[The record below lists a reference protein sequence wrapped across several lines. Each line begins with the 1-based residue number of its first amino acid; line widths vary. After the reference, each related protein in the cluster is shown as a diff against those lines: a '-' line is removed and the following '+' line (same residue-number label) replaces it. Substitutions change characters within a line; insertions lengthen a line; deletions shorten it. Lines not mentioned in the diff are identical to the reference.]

1 MKASFFYGPQDIR
14 VEDADIPVINQDELL
29 VKVKIASICGTD
41 LRIFKFGH
49 FKINEKRV
57 LCHELAGEIV
67 EAGANVEDFK
77 AGDRVSV
84 APNVGC
90 GHCSMCRKG
99 FNQLCPDYEAFG
111 ISYDGGFQEYMKIP
125 AKAIRHGNVFKIPEH
140 LSYTE
145 ASMVEPF
152 SCTYNSYKALQTKP
166 GDTVVIIGAGPIGAC
181 HVLIN
186 KLAGAAKIIVADV
199 AKSRLTEMKKIGA
212 DATVLSSKEDLN
224 QRVLEETG
232 GNGADVVITACS
244 VPAVQQTALEIA
256 GYHGRI
262 NFFGGMPK
270 GKELV
275 TLNTNLLHYK
285 ELIALGTTGSSIE
298 DYQASMDIASSGK
311 INLKQLATHAFPL
324 EKIND
329 AFAFAQTGEGM
340 KTYITMTEGAENE

>member
-14 VEDADIPVINQDELL
+14 LEEVPKPEINEDELL
-29 VKVKIASICGTD
+29 VKVHVGAICGTD
-41 LRIFKFGH
+41 LRIYKFGH

-57 LCHELAGEIV
+57 LCHELSGEIV
-67 EAGANVEDFK
+67 EKGNQVEDFEI
-77 AGDRVSV
+77 GDRVSV

-90 GHCSMCRKG
+90 GHCSSCRKG
-99 FNQLCPDYEAFG
+99 YNQLCPDYEAFG
-111 ISYDGGFQEYMKIP
+111 ISYDGGFQEYMKVP
-125 AKAIRHGNVFKIPEH
+125 NKAIKQGNVFKIPDN
-140 LSYTE
+140 LSYVE
-145 ASMVEPF
+145 ASMIEPF

-186 KLAGAAKIIVADV
+186 KLAGATKVIVADI
-199 AKSRLTEMKKIGA
+199 SSPRLEEMKKIGA
-212 DATVLSSKEDLN
+212 DVTILSSEEDLN
-224 QRVLEETG
+224 QRIVEETK

-244 VPAVQQTALEIA
+244 VPAIQQTALEIA

-298 DYQASMDIASSGK
+298 DYQASLDIAASGK
-311 INLKQLATHAFPL
+311 IDLKQLATHAFPL
-324 EKIND
+324 EKINE
-329 AFAFAQTGEGM
+329 AFAFAQTGAGM
-340 KTYITMTEGAENE
+340 KTYVTMTEGVLP